1 MHNWKAKKLLALL
14 LSIVMVLGLLPMS
27 ALAADTTETA
37 DAPITVTAGGK
48 ACALEKLE
56 NEAYTIYRAVF
67 YPEQDITIAPAGST
81 GTVSLFGPSGSMP
94 IYDADNNPMVNLS
107 SATLPA
113 AMITSNALPS
123 DQITALPGYKEL
135 PGGYIAYSYII
146 VSVND
151 GAPFALHL
159 AVVEQPADV
168 AVTSVTLSST
178 ELTLTVGET
187 ATLTATVGPEDA
199 TDKTVTWSVDGDA
212 VTVDDGKVTAVKAGE
227 ATITAACG
235 GKSASCKVTVSAPK
249 VTSIKI
255 THAPTKTVYTAGES
269 FDKTGMTVAAVYDD
283 DTTAPVT
290 DFTVEGGESLTT
302 DVTKVTVKSGSCSA
316 EQPITVL
323 PASSAYELR
332 VLTFED
338 ADYKGG
344 TNFAG
349 GNDWTSLIDDPQYG
363 GKLLYGEGGT
373 GVNSLE
379 DAYTWADANN
389 TWLTST
395 LCYGYNVYCYW
406 SGGHAVSNYASGD
419 IADYG
424 SHLQQLTVYKKDVS
438 GLTRTGGGHNG
449 SDNFAVHYGYMDG
462 SQYNMTEVL
471 PSISFADGEARVID
485 SMYVTTTTYLLN
497 CCINGNDLTA
507 NIGENDWVKL
517 VATGYDANGEKTGE
531 TELYLVNGPKNI
543 VMDWT
548 KWDLSG
554 LGKVQKVEFN
564 VTGSSDNGAGFSQP
578 AYFAYDDVIV
588 RFEKPVPA
596 TSVTLDQSELSL
608 TEGETAKLTATVLPA
623 ETTDTLIWSTSNDKA
638 ATVKDGT
645 VTAVGEG
652 TATITATCGSFKA
665 ECTVTVTAA
674 ALSVKVN
681 GTACPADNIGDS
693 DDPTTQI
700 YHALAPYGSDVT
712 IEIKD
717 ATFLMVTDKD
727 SNYINEAGANPF
739 TLTAAQLE
747 SLVDPA
753 PDTTRFTPKPASKIV
768 PMTIMDVNTS
778 TNYYLYLELTRE
790 AVPATSVTLDK
801 TELTLK
807 PTEKTALTATVAPE
821 NTTDTIVWTSSNET
835 VATVKNGTVTA
846 KTTGTATITATC
858 GSVKAEC
865 AVTVTA
871 PVEAASVT
879 LSSSTLA
886 LFTGD
891 TAVLTAVVEPEDT
904 TDKTVIWT
912 SSKPEVASVANGK
925 ITALTAGET
934 VITAACGSAK
944 AECTVTVTDAAQPEL
959 KDGVYQIANASNLV
973 WFAKQVNGGNTAISG
988 VLTGDIDLTGI
999 NWTPIGN
1006 YTKPFAGSFDGA
1018 GHTIKN
1024 LTIDYATAKASERV
1038 YLGLFGNVE
1047 GAKDAYAVIKDL
1059 TVEGTVRAS
1068 SSYSVYSGSVGGVVG
1083 SGKYLTLTGVIARV
1097 NVSADEKVGNSS
1109 GVGGLAATL
1118 VGSTVTNCGNEGNVT
1133 GVKQIGGLCYQ
1144 LYGGSMTG
1152 CYNTGSVTATGTY
1165 VGGVMGYA
1173 KSASVTNIYNTG
1185 AVSTTRN
1192 QIGGLIGVM
1201 EKSTLTNAYTTGN
1214 ITVSETGGN
1223 AVGAAVGWADTLSNV
1238 FYLEGTAATGVGRD
1252 GTAEVKTAAE
1262 LKGLAAALGDG
1273 FKNDA
1278 GNVNDGYP
1286 VLSWQ
1291 VSNAPDPVITGIKI
1305 TNAPTKTVYEAGEN
1319 FDPTGMTV
1327 VAVYDDEH
1335 EEAITD
1341 FTVEGGDN
1349 LTVETTKVTVK
1360 YGDFTTTQAIT
1371 VNAAETE
1378 MKIYT
1383 ADDLVSFANKVKAGK
1398 TSLKGILM
1406 ANIDMTGV
1414 SDFVGVGTYEQP
1426 YAGEFD
1432 GGSFTV
1438 TVDIHADGT
1447 PGTHNSAGIIA
1458 YAGNGAY
1465 IHDVTLKGVIGA
1477 YNGGGVVGCTVS
1489 GETKIANC
1497 VNYAVINGSNP
1508 NGGILGEAKG
1518 KVTILDC
1525 VNYGEIGSVDKTG
1538 MTSYGGSNG
1547 GIVGRL
1553 AADGCVIENCVNHG
1567 ELVDPSGNRGN
1578 YANVAG
1584 IVGEVAGSNCVIRA
1598 CYNDAKV
1605 SAQKNVGGIA
1615 GTTGYGISGLT
1626 IESCYNAGEV
1636 YASSVSSNQ
1645 RGVAGILASADGA
1658 SDVKLTDVYN
1668 VGKITV
1674 ASSTANYSGV
1684 GGIVGYV
1691 NKPFTLENAYNA
1703 GTIAVTGTA
1712 PHGSV
1717 LGYVLSG
1724 TSCTVT
1730 NCYWLTGTDEKM
1742 YSGTS
1747 ATVANTDIEASTAD
1761 ELKELYTALGNGFKK
1776 DAGNVNSGYPVL
1788 DWQESVGE
1796 PEIVSIKITHAPY
1809 KTNYTAGESFN
1820 KAGMTVAAVYDN
1832 GTTKPVDDFTVE
1844 NGENLIAGT
1853 ASVTVK
1859 SGAFTAAQPITVFAA
1874 SDDYEIR
1881 VLTFEDADYK
1891 GGVNFAGGNNW
1902 SSLIDDPQYGGSMLY
1917 PNGSGTTDESEA
1929 YTWTDTNNTWLYHM
1943 LPKSWDNYCYWGG
1956 GHAVSHY
1963 VTSDF
1968 ETYGDFNHQLTVYNK
1983 DASTDIGTTGG
1994 GHNGSDNFAVHFGYK
2009 DNSGYTDSQILPSIS
2024 FADGVAR
2031 VVDHMYV
2038 NNITYALNCYLN
2050 GNGLTAKIDESDWVK
2065 LTATGYDANG
2075 TKTGDAEIYLCNG
2088 PDNII
2093 TDWTKFD
2100 LSGLGKVQKIE
2111 FNITGSSDNGHG
2123 FSQPAYFAY
2132 DDVAVRFEKTSAA
2145 GLLGDVNGDGK
2156 ITAKD
2161 AALLYAYING
2171 RTTLTDE
2178 QLALCDVSGDG
2189 KVTAKDAAL
2198 IYAFVNG
2205 RITKFP
2211 AEE

>member
-56 NEAYTIYRAVF
+56 DENYTIYRAVF

-94 IYDADNNPMVNLS
+94 IYDADNNPMENLS

-113 AMITSNALPS
+113 SMITSNALPD

-146 VSVND
+146 VSVNG

-159 AVVEQPADV
+159 AVVEQPAD
-168 AVTSVTLSST
+168 
-178 ELTLTVGET
+178 
-187 ATLTATVGPEDA
+187 
-199 TDKTVTWSVDGDA
+199 
-212 VTVDDGKVTAVKAGE
+212 
-227 ATITAACG
+227 AA
-235 GKSASCKVTVSAPK
+235 

-269 FDKTGMTVAAVYDD
+269 FSKAGMTVTAVYDD

-290 DFTVEGGESLTT
+290 DFTVEGGESLTA
-302 DVTKVTVKSGSCSA
+302 DVTKVTVKSGAFTA

-363 GKLLYGEGGT
+363 GKLLYGEGNGFS
-373 GVNSLE
+373 SLE
-379 DAYTWADANN
+379 EAYTWADANN

-395 LCYGYNVYCYW
+395 LCNGYGSWCYW
-406 SGGHAVSNYASGD
+406 SGGHAVSNYATGD

-424 SHLQQLTVYKKDVS
+424 GYTTQLTIYKKGVS

-645 VTAVGEG
+645 VTAVAAG
-652 TATITATCGSFKA
+652 TATITATCGSVKA
-665 ECTVTVTAA
+665 ECTVTVKAA

-681 GTACPADNIGDS
+681 GTACPVANIGTP

-712 IEIKD
+712 IKIKD
-717 ATFLMVTDKD
+717 AAFLMVTDKD

-753 PDTTRFTPKPASKIV
+753 PDTPLFTPKPASKIV
-768 PMTIMDVNTS
+768 PMTIMDVNTG
-778 TNYYLYLELTRE
+778 TNYYLYLELTRDP
-790 AVPATSVTLDK
+790 VPATKVTLDK
-801 TELTLK
+801 TELTLQ
-807 PTEKTALTATVAPE
+807 PKTTAVLTATVAPE

-835 VATVKNGTVTA
+835 VATVKDGTVTA
-846 KTTGTATITATC
+846 KKAGTATITATC

-959 KDGVYQIANASNLV
+959 KDGVYQIATASNLV

-1097 NVSADEKVGNSS
+1097 NVSVDENVGKACSVGGVAGLLTNCTMTSCGNEAAVS
-1109 GVGGLAATL
+1109 GVQNVGGL
-1118 VGSTVTNCGNEGNVT
+1118 VGWFYAGT
-1133 GVKQIGGLCYQ
+1133 
-1144 LYGGSMTG
+1144 MTG
-1152 CYNTGSVTATGTY
+1152 CYNTGSVTGTALG
-1165 VGGVMGYA
+1165 VGGITGYA
-1173 KSASVTNIYNTG
+1173 KNAAITNVYNTG
-1185 AVSTTRN
+1185 AASTTRN

-1286 VLSWQ
+1286 VLVWQ
-1291 VSNAPDPVITGIKI
+1291 ISNAPDPVITVIKI

-1398 TSLKGILM
+1398 TTLKGILM

-1525 VNYGEIGSVDKTG
+1525 VNYGVIGSVDKTG
-1538 MTSYGGSNG
+1538 MTSYDGSNG

-1658 SDVKLTDVYN
+1658 TNVKLTDVYN

-1776 DAGNVNSGYPVL
+1776 DAGKVNSGYPVL

-1809 KTNYTAGESFN
+1809 KTNYTAGESFD
-1820 KAGMTVAAVYDN
+1820 KTGMTVAAVYDN

-1844 NGENLIAGT
+1844 NGENLTAGT

-2050 GNGLTAKIDESDWVK
+2050 GNGLTAKIGDDDWVK

-2132 DDVAVRFEKTSAA
+2132 DDVAVRFEKGTKYQ
-2145 GLLGDVNGDGK
+2145 LGDVNRDGE
-2156 ITAKD
+2156 ID
-2161 AALLYAYING
+2161 VRDVQLVYAYYRG
-2171 RTTLTDE
+2171 YAELDDE
-2178 QLALCDVSGDG
+2178 QKLLADFNKDGEWDVRDCL
-2189 KVTAKDAAL
+2189 A
-2198 IYAFVNG
+2198 IYASYH
-2205 RITKFP
+2205 
-2211 AEE
+2211 

>member
-517 VATGYDANGEKTGE
+517 VATGYDEEGKKTGE

-554 LGKVQKVEFN
+554 LGKVAKVEFN

-623 ETTDTLIWSTSNDKA
+623 ETTDPLTWSTSNDKA

-645 VTAVGEG
+645 VTAVAAG

-778 TNYYLYLELTRE
+778 TNYYLYLELTRDP
-790 AVPATSVTLDK
+790 VPATKVTLDK

-807 PTEKTALTATVAPE
+807 PTEKTVLTATVAPE
-821 NTTDTIVWTSSNET
+821 NTTDTLVWTSSDET
-835 VATVKNGTVTA
+835 VATVKDGTVTA
-846 KTTGTATITATC
+846 KKAGTATITATC

-959 KDGVYQIANASNLV
+959 KDGVYQIATASNLV

-1097 NVSADEKVGNSS
+1097 NVSADENVGKACSVGGVAGLLTNCTMTSCGNEAAVS
-1109 GVGGLAATL
+1109 GVQNVGGL
-1118 VGSTVTNCGNEGNVT
+1118 VGWFYAGT
-1133 GVKQIGGLCYQ
+1133 
-1144 LYGGSMTG
+1144 MTG
-1152 CYNTGSVTATGTY
+1152 CYNTGSVTGTTLG
-1165 VGGVMGYA
+1165 VGGITGYA
-1173 KSASVTNIYNTG
+1173 KNAAITNVYNTG
-1185 AVSTTRN
+1185 AASTTRN

-1286 VLSWQ
+1286 VLVWQ

-1305 TNAPTKTVYEAGEN
+1305 TNAPTKTVYEAGES

-1406 ANIDMTGV
+1406 ANIDMTEV
-1414 SDFVGVGTYEQP
+1414 SDFVGIGTYEQP
-1426 YAGEFD
+1426 YAGELD
-1432 GGSFTV
+1432 GSSFTV
-1438 TVDIHADGT
+1438 TVNIHISGGSYGT
-1447 PGTHNSAGIIA
+1447 NYCTGLIA
-1458 YAGNGAY
+1458 FASGAY
-1465 IHDVTLKGVIGA
+1465 IHDVTLAGSVYS
-1477 YNGGGVVGCTVS
+1477 YNSVGLVGRVVS
-1489 GETKIANC
+1489 GGAETKIADCTNK
-1497 VNYAVINGSNP
+1497 AAMDSSFP
-1508 NGGILGEAKG
+1508 LGGIVGKAEG
-1518 KVTILDC
+1518 KVTILSC
-1525 VNYGEIGSVDKTG
+1525 VNEGIIGVTQSSYTG
-1538 MTSYGGSNG
+1538 GKHG
-1547 GIVGRL
+1547 GIVGELGGDESRIE
-1553 AADGCVIENCVNHG
+1553 GCANHG
-1567 ELVDPSGNRGN
+1567 DLIHPGKTGGTDTVGGIVGVVTGKNCTIFQCFNDASVNGT
-1578 YANVAG
+1578 ANVGG
-1584 IVGEVAGSNCVIRA
+1584 IVGE
-1598 CYNDAKV
+1598 
-1605 SAQKNVGGIA
+1605 A
-1615 GTTGYGISGLT
+1615 GTGLT
-1626 IESCYNAGEV
+1626 IESCYNTGDILAEYINGGQ
-1636 YASSVSSNQ
+1636 Y
-1645 RGVAGILASADGA
+1645 GVGGILGTAAYRDN
-1658 SDVKLTDVYN
+1658 LTIKDVYN
-1668 VGKITV
+1668 TGKVTD
-1674 ASSTANYSGV
+1674 SHTGNANAGA

-1691 NKPFTLENAYNA
+1691 NKVASIENAYNA
-1703 GTIAVTGTA
+1703 GTVSVSGAT
-1712 PHGSV
+1712 PHGSI
-1717 LGYVLSG
+1717 LGYSLK
-1724 TSCTVT
+1724 TTCTIT
-1730 NCYWLTGTDEKM
+1730 NTYWLEGTDTAMFSSK
-1742 YSGTS
+1742 Y
-1747 ATVANTDIEASTAD
+1747 VALDGVDTAASTAD
-1761 ELKELYTALGNGFKK
+1761 ELKGLYTALGNGFKK
-1776 DAGNVNSGYPVL
+1776 DAGKVNSGYPVL

-1809 KTNYTAGESFN
+1809 KTNYTAGESFD
-1820 KAGMTVAAVYDN
+1820 KTGMTVAAVYDN

-1844 NGENLIAGT
+1844 NGENLTAGT

-1859 SGAFTAAQPITVFAA
+1859 SGTFTAAQPITVFAA

-1891 GGVNFAGGNNW
+1891 GGVNFAGGNDW

-2111 FNITGSSDNGHG
+2111 FNITGSSDNGYG

-2132 DDVAVRFEKTSAA
+2132 DDVAVRFEKGTKYQ
-2145 GLLGDVNGDGK
+2145 LGDVNRDGE
-2156 ITAKD
+2156 ID
-2161 AALLYAYING
+2161 VRDVQLVYAYYRG
-2171 RTTLTDE
+2171 YAELDDE
-2178 QLALCDVSGDG
+2178 QKLLADFNKDGEWDVRDCL
-2189 KVTAKDAAL
+2189 A
-2198 IYAFVNG
+2198 IYASYH
-2205 RITKFP
+2205 
-2211 AEE
+2211 